1 MFGKTKGCS
10 ILLKDVRYNQE
21 MFDLKDAEIKDE
33 EAEMIVQ
40 KDQLNE
46 YFYHSQLHMLITWN

>member
-10 ILLKDVRYNQE
+10 IVLKDVRYNYK

-33 EAEMIVQ
+33 EIKDEEAEMILQ
-40 KDQLNE
+40 NRK
-46 YFYHSQLHMLITWN
+46 WC

>member
-10 ILLKDVRYNQE
+10 ILLKDVRYNYK

-33 EAEMIVQ
+33 EAEMILQ
-40 KDQLNE
+40 NRK
-46 YFYHSQLHMLITWN
+46 